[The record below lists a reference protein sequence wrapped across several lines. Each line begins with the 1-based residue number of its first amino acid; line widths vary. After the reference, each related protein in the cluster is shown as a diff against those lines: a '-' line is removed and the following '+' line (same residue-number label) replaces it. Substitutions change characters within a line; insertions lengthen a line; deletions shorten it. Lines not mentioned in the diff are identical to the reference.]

1 MLLFLFFMK
10 KGGHEMLKKIK
21 ISIPKIEQK
30 EVEVC
35 GVKVK
40 IDSKISLEKYGKIS
54 EDIKNLILYNSE
66 VVDKYAMLRVRF
78 IRDVLE
84 LCSNIDISKLSG
96 EDFNSTEL
104 EDLVYSNID
113 NAYEIKDYLEKEY
126 DKYIMENC
134 FGIIAAKMPTAKEIE
149 TSIENI
155 SKMIENLPKDKLE
168 LISKS
173 IVWNQMPALG
183 AIAAPAKHEEV
194 IAGA

>member
-1 MLLFLFFMK
+1 MS
-10 KGGHEMLKKIK
+10 KKIK

-30 EVEVC
+30 EVEIC

-40 IDSKISLEKYGKIS
+40 IDTIISLEKYEKIS
-54 EDIKNLILYNSE
+54 EDIKNIILYNPE
-66 VVDKYAMLRVRF
+66 VSDKFAMLRVRF

-84 LCSNIDISKLSG
+84 LCSNIDISELSG

-104 EDLVYSNID
+104 EDLVYSNVD

-134 FGIIAAKMPTAKEIE
+134 FGIIAAKMPTAKELE
-149 TSIENI
+149 ESMDKI
-155 SKMIENLPKDKLE
+155 SKTINELPTDKLE

-183 AIAAPAKHEEV
+183 TIAAPAKHEEV

>member
-1 MLLFLFFMK
+1 MS
-10 KGGHEMLKKIK
+10 KKIK

-40 IDSKISLEKYGKIS
+40 IDTIISLEKYEKIS
-54 EDIKNLILYNSE
+54 EDIKNIILYNSE
-66 VVDKYAMLRVRF
+66 VSDKFAMLRVRF

-84 LCSNIDISKLSG
+84 LCSNIDISELSG

-104 EDLVYSNID
+104 EDLVYSNVD

-134 FGIIAAKMPTAKEIE
+134 FGIIAAKMPTAKELE
-149 TSIENI
+149 ESMDKI
-155 SKMIENLPKDKLE
+155 SKTINELPTDKLE

-183 AIAAPAKHEEV
+183 AIAAPVKHEEV

>member
-1 MLLFLFFMK
+1 MLLFLFFRK
-10 KGGHEMLKKIK
+10 KGECEMLKKIK

-30 EVEVC
+30 EVEIC

-78 IRDVLE
+78 RRDVLE

-104 EDLVYSNID
+104 EELVYSNID
-113 NAYEIKDYLEKEY
+113 NAYEVKDYLEKEY

-134 FGIIAAKMPTAKEIE
+134 FGIIAAKMPTAKELE
-149 TSIENI
+149 ESMDKI
-155 SKMIENLPKDKLE
+155 SKTINELPTDKLE

-183 AIAAPAKHEEV
+183 KLTAPAEHQV
-194 IAGA
+194 IAEA

>member
-1 MLLFLFFMK
+1 MLLFLFFRK
-10 KGGHEMLKKIK
+10 KGGYEMLKKIK

-30 EVEVC
+30 EVEIC

-104 EDLVYSNID
+104 EELVYSNID
-113 NAYEIKDYLEKEY
+113 NAYEMKDYLEKEY

-134 FGIIAAKMPTAKEIE
+134 FGIIAAKMPTAKELE
-149 TSIENI
+149 ESMDKI
-155 SKMIENLPKDKLE
+155 SKTINELPTDKLE

-183 AIAAPAKHEEV
+183 KLTAPAEHQV
-194 IAGA
+194 IAEA